1 MLFVGLN
8 AAAQIFPVKMTLQIP
23 EELSS
28 ACFQDFYPIG
38 FSDPALTE
46 GSYFAFFLYKNFSGG
61 LGEHTDFRF
70 YIQDLITDDLVVSYE
85 FRSNRADFTL
95 DILEPA
101 EEALLRKQA
110 SEVYALDPLHVWGA
124 LAKPIAEVLDQYGI
138 QSNHRLELEP
148 FPFRW
153 ADELFLLRIETFFQ
167 TEAFYGDY
175 WVALYKS
182 GQLSKRITEAEEVFL
197 ISMQSP
203 GVILSP
209 FENRIVVILFKEE
222 PGFEGPPNDLSVL
235 TVGAHLIE
243 GFEPW
248 GGRAYFENQ

>member
-124 LAKPIAEVLDQYGI
+124 LAKPYSRGPRPVRDPIESSTGI
-138 QSNHRLELEP
+138 RAFSFSMGRRTLFASHRNL
-148 FPFRW
+148 FPDRG
-153 ADELFLLRIETFFQ
+153 FLWRLL
-167 TEAFYGDY
+167 G
-175 WVALYKS
+175 
-182 GQLSKRITEAEEVFL
+182 GL
-197 ISMQSP
+197 I
-203 GVILSP
+203 
-209 FENRIVVILFKEE
+209 
-222 PGFEGPPNDLSVL
+222 
-235 TVGAHLIE
+235 
-243 GFEPW
+243 
-248 GGRAYFENQ
+248 